1 MGHRDDLLVAA
12 KQCLAEKGYARTTA
26 RDLVSASGTNLGSI
40 GYHYGSKEGLLMR
53 AAVELMGEWGD
64 DLERLLAGRARTAE
78 GVWTQV
84 VQLFGKYRHVWAA
97 QFGVLAM
104 VEHEPRL
111 RSDLAEATQQARL
124 ALAEL
129 LGGVDPAA
137 DPQRAQDV
145 GSYYYALLI
154 GLMAQYVIDPAHAP
168 DGAAIARA
176 IAVSSGTSSTS

>member
-1 MGHRDDLLVAA
+1 
-12 KQCLAEKGYARTTA
+12 
-26 RDLVSASGTNLGSI
+26 
-40 GYHYGSKEGLLMR
+40 
-53 AAVELMGEWGD
+53 
-64 DLERLLAGRARTAE
+64 
-78 GVWTQV
+78 V

-124 ALAEL
+124 ALAAL